1 MGHQSADARSQRET
15 PVSSVMRPTFLLFLF
30 SACAAWLGGTPAPS
44 APLAMQPGERLDFRV
59 SWGPLGKAGE
69 VTVFAT
75 PAGDEEQPVTEIVV
89 RTSSAG
95 LVRVLYAF
103 DGEARSL
110 FDPSD
115 GRLLSATATTRAK
128 RKNTRAS
135 ITLDHDAARADYVDH
150 LDSSRSTTV
159 PLPQGRA
166 MDLVTSLVEARAW
179 SLRPGD
185 KREVSVLFDDEFY
198 DLTLHALR
206 YETVRTH
213 SGRREALLVTP
224 RMDGRP
230 RGIFK
235 RGGEVRVWLDRAPPH
250 LPVRF
255 EVQTKSG
262 TAVALLTDYRP
273 PAKPAAHAPAYA
285 VSTREEVK
293 RL

>member
-1 MGHQSADARSQRET
+1 MKR
-15 PVSSVMRPTFLLFLF
+15 LF
-30 SACAAWLGGTPAPS
+30 SLLVIAFTGASLSFDSAFAAE
-44 APLAMQPGERLDFRV
+44 PLAMQPGERLTFRV
-59 SWGPLGKAGE
+59 SWGPLGRAGE
-69 VTVFAT
+69 LSVFAA
-75 PAGDEEQPVTEIVV
+75 PAGDDAQPLTEIVV
-89 RTSSAG
+89 RTASAG
-95 LVRVLYAF
+95 LVRALYAF
-103 DGEARSL
+103 DGEARSV
-110 FDPSD
+110 FDPED

-128 RKNTRAS
+128 RKSTRAS

-150 LDSSRSTTV
+150 LDATRSTTV

-198 DLTLHALR
+198 DLTLHAIR
-206 YETVRTH
+206 YEKVRTDD
-213 SGRREALLVTP
+213 GRRDALLVTP
-224 RMDGRP
+224 RMEGTQ

-273 PAKPAAHAPAYA
+273 PAKPAAPAYA